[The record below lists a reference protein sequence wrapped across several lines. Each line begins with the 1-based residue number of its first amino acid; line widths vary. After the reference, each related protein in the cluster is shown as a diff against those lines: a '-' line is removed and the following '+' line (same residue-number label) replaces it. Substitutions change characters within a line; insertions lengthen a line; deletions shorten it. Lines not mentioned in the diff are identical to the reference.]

1 MELTPMKLS
10 GYCNAIYSITVLFGS
25 ITLLPGIAQAQNVS
39 PAQIERSL
47 SLRDNWIN
55 LTRNLML
62 EPQWA
67 ATGHSFHYKLSVEGG
82 FMFYRDTVAAAKP
95 EPAFDHQ
102 LISQALSKAT
112 GQQFNALQLPFDSF
126 RYSDNGQQIQFYYDN
141 QSWQCQLNGT
151 ACDSL
156 TRQNQPKAFGVV
168 RDLRTPAHNPARKS
182 PDAAYQAQVIAHNLV
197 VTAADGTVKYQSQDG
212 SAAQF
217 YDAESIR
224 WAPDSSAL
232 LVMKVKPGTARF
244 VTRVLSSPQDQL
256 EPKTLTQLYPKPGD
270 AVDIDQPVLLQLKTA
285 KATQIDNQLF
295 SQPYMLDNVQWQ
307 ADSSRFTF
315 RYTERGHQ
323 LARIIAVDAKTAQPK
338 ALLTERSNTFID
350 QWSAFYQPLQ
360 TPEQGFIWLSEQDGW
375 AHLYWYNKDG
385 KLNNPITKGD
395 WRIREVLHIDEQAQQ
410 LWFAASGMHAGQD
423 PYFVHY
429 YRINFDGSG
438 LTALTSANADHQLS
452 FSADRQYYIDL
463 YSRVDLPNVAEL
475 RRSSD
480 GKLLRTLAKA
490 DISHLTQAGFKAP
503 QPFVAKGRDGKTD
516 IWGLIVTPQNFNPK
530 LQYPVIENIYAGPH
544 DSFVPKSFWPFGFHS
559 GGDKVIGMQALAD
572 LGFVVVQIDGMGTS
586 NRSKAFHDV
595 AWQNL
600 ADSGFPDRILW
611 HQAAAQ
617 QFPWYN
623 MAAGVGIYG
632 ASAGGQS
639 TVAALLFHP
648 DVYTTGVAFAGCYD
662 NRMDKISWN
671 EQWMGYPV
679 GPHYAASSVT
689 EHAAK
694 LQGQLLIING
704 EQDSN
709 VDPASTMQLVNALIS
724 ADKDF
729 DLLLVPG
736 GEHSTGRSSGPV
748 RYIQRR
754 QFDFFLRHLQQQQTP
769 DWNTLGSGQAAKAG
783 N

>member
-1 MELTPMKLS
+1 MKLS
-10 GYCNAIYSITVLFGS
+10 RYGSLLGFGS
-25 ITLLPGIAQAQNVS
+25 ILLLGCFTAYATATQGQDTRAKID
-39 PAQIERSL
+39 PALVERSL
-47 SLRDNWIN
+47 SLRDNWLN
-55 LTRNLML
+55 LTRDLML

-67 ATGHSFHYKLSVEGG
+67 ASGHSFHYKLSVAGG
-82 FMFYRDTVAAAKP
+82 FMFFRDTVEAANPK
-95 EPAFDHQ
+95 PAFDHQ
-102 LISQALSKAT
+102 LISQALSAAS
-112 GQQFNALQLPFDSF
+112 GQSFTALQLPFDSF
-126 RYSDNGQQIQFYYDN
+126 SYSENEQQIHFYYDDKR
-141 QSWQCQLNGT
+141 WQCELGS
-151 ACDSL
+151 ASCKSL
-156 TRQNQPKAFGVV
+156 TRVNQPKAFGVV
-168 RDLRTPAHNPARKS
+168 RDLRIAADNPARKS
-182 PDAAYQAQVIAHNLV
+182 PDGAYQAQIVAHNILV
-197 VTAADGTVKYQSQDG
+197 TTADGAVKYQSEDG
-212 SAAQF
+212 TAAHF

-224 WAPDSSAL
+224 WAPNSSAL

-244 VTRVLSSPQDQL
+244 VTRVLSSPLDQL

-270 AVDIDQPVLLQLKTA
+270 AVDIDQPVLVQLNSA
-285 KATQIDNQLF
+285 KAIQINNQLF
-295 SQPYMLDNVQWQ
+295 NQPYSLDKVQWQ
-307 ADSSRFTF
+307 ADSSGFTF

-323 LARIIAVDAKTAQPK
+323 LARIIAVDAQTAEPK

-360 TPEQGFIWLSEQDGW
+360 SSDKGFIWLSEQDGW
-375 AHLYWYNKDG
+375 AHLYRYDQAGRLINQ
-385 KLNNPITKGD
+385 ITKGD
-395 WRIREVLHIDEQAQQ
+395 WRVRNVLHIDEQAQQ
-410 LWFAASGMHAGQD
+410 LWFAASGMNAGQD

-438 LTALTSANADHQLS
+438 LTALTSANAEHQVS

-475 RRSSD
+475 RRSRD
-480 GKLLRTLAKA
+480 GKLLRTLATA
-490 DISHLTQAGFKAP
+490 DISRLTEAGFKAP
-503 QPFVAKGRDGKTD
+503 QPFVAAGRDGKTE
-516 IWGLIVTPQNFNPK
+516 IWGLMVTPQNFDATK
-530 LQYPVIENIYAGPH
+530 QYPVIENIYAGPH
-544 DSFVPKSFWPFGFHS
+544 SSFVPKSFWPFGFHA

-572 LGFVVVQIDGMGTS
+572 LGFIVVQIDGMGTG

-611 HQAAAQ
+611 HQAAAK

-648 DVYTTGVAFAGCYD
+648 QVYAVGVAYAGCYD

-689 EHAAK
+689 EHAAL

-709 VDPASTMQLVNALIS
+709 VDPASTMQLVNALIH
-724 ADKDF
+724 AGKDF

-736 GEHSTGRSSGPV
+736 GEHSTGRSSGPI

-754 QFDFFLRHLQQQQTP
+754 QFEFFLRHLQQQQTP
-769 DWNTLGSGQAAKAG
+769 NWNKLTAKPL
-783 N
+783 

>member
-1 MELTPMKLS
+1 MKLS
-10 GYCNAIYSITVLFGS
+10 GYCNAICSITMLFGS

-95 EPAFDHQ
+95 EAAFDHQ
-102 LISQALSKAT
+102 LISQALTAAI
-112 GQQFNALQLPFDSF
+112 GQQFDALQLPFDSF

-151 ACDSL
+151 ACESL

-168 RDLRTPAHNPARKS
+168 RDLRTPAHNPVRKS

-212 SAAQF
+212 TAAQF

-295 SQPYMLDNVQWQ
+295 SQPYMLDNIQWQ

-385 KLNNPITKGD
+385 KLNNQITKGG
-395 WRIREVLHIDEQAQQ
+395 WRVREVLHIDEQAQQ

-438 LTALTSANADHQLS
+438 LTALTSANANHQLS

-490 DISHLTQAGFKAP
+490 DISRLTQAGFKAP

-516 IWGLIVTPQNFNPK
+516 IWGLIVTPQNFNPR

-544 DSFVPKSFWPFGFHS
+544 DSFVPKSFWPFGFHA

-648 DVYTTGVAFAGCYD
+648 EVYTTGVAYAGCYD

-709 VDPASTMQLVNALIS
+709 VDPASTMQLVNALIN
-724 ADKDF
+724 AGKDF

-736 GEHSTGRSSGPV
+736 GEHSTGRSSGPI

-754 QFDFFLRHLQQQQTP
+754 QFDFFLRHLQQQPTP

-783 N
+783 I

>member
-1 MELTPMKLS
+1 MKLS
-10 GYCNAIYSITVLFGS
+10 VYRSAYYVL
-25 ITLLPGIAQAQNVS
+25 TLLSSGMLVLGGPAEAQVLSPANIK
-39 PAQIERSL
+39 PAQIEQSL
-47 SLRDNWIN
+47 SLRDNWLN

-62 EPQWA
+62 EPRWA
-67 ATGHSFHYKLSVEGG
+67 ESGDSFHYKLSVENG
-82 FMFYRDTVAAAKP
+82 FMFYRDTVTSAKP

-102 LISQALSKAT
+102 LISQALSAAT
-112 GQQFNALQLPFDSF
+112 GQQFSALQLPFESF
-126 RYSDNGQQIQFYYDN
+126 RYSDNGQNIQFYYDN
-141 QSWQCQLNGT
+141 QSWQCQLNGSVCKT
-151 ACDSL
+151 VISP
-156 TRQNQPKAFGVV
+156 RQPKAFGVV
-168 RDLRTPAHNPARKS
+168 RDLRIPAHNPLRKS
-182 PDAAYQAQVIAHNLV
+182 PDEAYLAQVIAHNLV
-197 VTAADGTVKYQSQDG
+197 VTATDGRLIYQSQDG
-212 SAAQF
+212 CAEQF

-232 LVMKVKPGTARF
+232 LVMKVKPGSARF
-244 VTRVLSSPQDQL
+244 VTRVLSSPEDQL
-256 EPKTLTQLYPKPGD
+256 QPKTLTQLYPKPGD

-285 KATQIDNQLF
+285 KAIQIDNQLF
-295 SQPYMLDNVQWQ
+295 SQPYTLDHIQWQ

-323 LARIIAVDAKTAQPK
+323 LARIIAVDAKTAQPT
-338 ALLTERSNTFID
+338 ALLTERSSTFID
-350 QWSAFYQPLQ
+350 QWSAIYRPLN
-360 TPEQGFIWLSEQDGW
+360 TPDLGFIWLSEQDGW
-375 AHLYWYNKDG
+375 AHLYWYNRDG
-385 KLNNPITKGD
+385 NLNNQITQGD
-395 WRIREVLHIDEQAQQ
+395 WRVREVVHVDEQAQQ
-410 LWFAASGMHAGQD
+410 LWFAASGMHAVQD
-423 PYFVHY
+423 PYFIHY

-438 LTALTSANADHQLS
+438 LTALTSANANHQLS
-452 FSADRQYYIDL
+452 ISADRQYYIDL

-490 DISHLTQAGFKAP
+490 EISLLTQAGFKAP
-503 QPFVAKGRDGKTD
+503 QPFVTKGRDGKTD
-516 IWGLIVTPQNFNPK
+516 IWGLIVTPRNFNPK
-530 LQYPVIENIYAGPH
+530 LQYPVIENIYAGPQ

-572 LGFVVVQIDGMGTS
+572 LGFVVVQIDGMGTG

-611 HQAAAQ
+611 HQAAAK

-679 GPHYAASSVT
+679 GEHYAASSVT
-689 EHAAK
+689 EHADK

-709 VDPASTMQLVNALIS
+709 VDPASTMQLVNALIK

-736 GEHSTGRSSGPV
+736 GEHSTGRSSGPI

-754 QFDFFLRHLQQQQTP
+754 QFDFFLRHLQQQPTP
-769 DWNTLGSGQAAKAG
+769 QWNRLGAEPAATTEI
-783 N
+783 